1 MHSNVQIISPH
12 LFSMW
17 FVEYVFQDEYMLQI
31 ANIDVEPSIR
41 FVSLI
46 EYIKYVQAC

>member
-1 MHSNVQIISPH
+1 
-12 LFSMW
+12 
-17 FVEYVFQDEYMLQI
+17 MLQI

>member
-1 MHSNVQIISPH
+1 VHSNVQIIRH
-12 LFSMW
+12 
-17 FVEYVFQDEYMLQI
+17 VFQDEYILQI

-46 EYIKYVQAC
+46 ECFKYVQAC